1 MNSSWLIISE
11 LANQRAR
18 KVLFTCVVYTNLL
31 KKGSLDNAIREFS
44 LAKPSWYMNHYT
56 MIYKNGERMRDFL
69 GLFISYC
76 SLVFYILGAFLIK
89 TIIPLALAGYEM
101 IIGNSALH
109 ASSAI
114 YHLL

>member
-11 LANQRAR
+11 LANQRAW

-69 GLFISYC
+69 GLFI
-76 SLVFYILGAFLIK
+76 FIK
-89 TIIPLALAGYEM
+89 AYFSIFWGRF
-101 IIGNSALH
+101 
-109 ASSAI
+109 
-114 YHLL
+114 